1 MGKAGLAV
9 QGNHP
14 GGCWEEVLPDWHC
27 WGGVKKHWCWTR
39 WCWTR
44 WCWDYSSSGG
54 SGAAQPAL
62 RAPGPA
68 GCGGPRHFLATPH
81 ERASSAQ
88 PDLSKSTDR
97 FAAKGKAEMSRQ
109 SFGTWQGFTACM
121 EQAGTPQGGSVPKG
135 ELLSGNMMALW
146 DRVASWPWVRSE
158 SVCSCA
164 AHVG

>member
-1 MGKAGLAV
+1 MSLKLVGIPCAWILERPGCGEGWAGIAGVGWKSTSAGQGGAGTPVPLEEVV
-9 QGNHP
+9 QPRLHP
-14 GGCWEEVLPDWHC
+14 G
-27 WGGVKKHWCWTR
+27 
-39 WCWTR
+39 
-44 WCWDYSSSGG
+44 
-54 SGAAQPAL
+54 
-62 RAPGPA
+62 APGPT
-68 GCGGPRHFLATPH
+68 GCGGPRHFLAAPH

-97 FAAKGKAEMSRQ
+97 SAAKGTAEMSRQ
-109 SFGTWQGFTACM
+109 SFGTWQGFTSCM

-135 ELLSGNMMALW
+135 ELLSGNTMALW